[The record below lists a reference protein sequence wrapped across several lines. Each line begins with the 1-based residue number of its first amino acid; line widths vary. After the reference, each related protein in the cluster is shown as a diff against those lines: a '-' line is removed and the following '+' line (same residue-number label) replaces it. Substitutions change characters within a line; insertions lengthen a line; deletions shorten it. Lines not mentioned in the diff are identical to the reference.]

1 MEVVAPSTGP
11 PSAQAAA
18 PVPKSFRIASDP
30 EDSGYDS
37 VATAS
42 TFRGFQLDR
51 FSRPVDDESE
61 SEPDRFADPF
71 DATPSRSSVSPAT
84 EDPQP
89 AIELS
94 AKDEKKVEQLQ
105 EAAQKSEEILPRVTE
120 RITSIMQQQIMPA
133 AHQVVDSGAPIVL
146 QIGKSAFKLTLRMA
160 EELIKSPIL
169 HMYIAYG
176 FMLDNKLKPEH
187 WTDALYRK
195 VITGEPPPVWSQYHQ
210 MWILIDNMSLWG
222 LYGARRHMYSVG
234 ASQLSALILKQIEAA
249 DNLAP
254 GSIRKIARV
263 GFQSLQGLYKVYQ
276 MIQSPMNAVLALTNT
291 ARDPDS
297 DHDPT
302 ARSSNQQLALP
313 DRPASSSKS
322 QKLADVQ
329 ADRRRK
335 LKEDQQASSS
345 KSQKLEDVQAERRRK
360 LKEDQQASSSKSQR
374 LADVQADRRR
384 KLIEDAT
391 PSSSSGEGRGQQALG
406 KRAPLVNY
414 GAGVRQMRKGGGK
427 TIRAMAPILEF
438 NETADDPYLMRQQ
451 AH

>member
-1 MEVVAPSTGP
+1 
-11 PSAQAAA
+11 
-18 PVPKSFRIASDP
+18 
-30 EDSGYDS
+30 
-37 VATAS
+37 
-42 TFRGFQLDR
+42 
-51 FSRPVDDESE
+51 
-61 SEPDRFADPF
+61 
-71 DATPSRSSVSPAT
+71 
-84 EDPQP
+84 
-89 AIELS
+89 
-94 AKDEKKVEQLQ
+94 
-105 EAAQKSEEILPRVTE
+105 
-120 RITSIMQQQIMPA
+120 
-133 AHQVVDSGAPIVL
+133 
-146 QIGKSAFKLTLRMA
+146 
-160 EELIKSPIL
+160 
-169 HMYIAYG
+169 
-176 FMLDNKLKPEH
+176 MLDNKLKPEH

-322 QKLADVQ
+322 Q
-329 ADRRRK
+329 
-335 LKEDQQASSS
+335 
-345 KSQKLEDVQAERRRK
+345 
-360 LKEDQQASSSKSQR
+360 R

>member
-1 MEVVAPSTGP
+1 
-11 PSAQAAA
+11 
-18 PVPKSFRIASDP
+18 
-30 EDSGYDS
+30 
-37 VATAS
+37 
-42 TFRGFQLDR
+42 
-51 FSRPVDDESE
+51 
-61 SEPDRFADPF
+61 
-71 DATPSRSSVSPAT
+71 
-84 EDPQP
+84 
-89 AIELS
+89 
-94 AKDEKKVEQLQ
+94 
-105 EAAQKSEEILPRVTE
+105 
-120 RITSIMQQQIMPA
+120 
-133 AHQVVDSGAPIVL
+133 
-146 QIGKSAFKLTLRMA
+146 MA
-160 EELIKSPIL
+160 EELLRSPIL
-169 HMYIAYG
+169 HIYIAYG
-176 FMLDNKLKPEH
+176 FMLDNKHKPEH

-322 QKLADVQ
+322 QRLADVQ
-329 ADRRRK
+329 AD
-335 LKEDQQASSS
+335 
-345 KSQKLEDVQAERRRK
+345 RRRK